1 MLLDWC
7 HLGSHNDT
15 ELNVDVFHALIQI
28 VSSAI
33 LLFPVKDTKDL
44 YLEGGGIVIFGR
56 LVNT

>member
-1 MLLDWC
+1 MLLEWC

-28 VSSAI
+28 VSSA
-33 LLFPVKDTKDL
+33 LLLLPVKYQGL
-44 YLEGGGIVIFGR
+44 LLEGGGIVIFGR